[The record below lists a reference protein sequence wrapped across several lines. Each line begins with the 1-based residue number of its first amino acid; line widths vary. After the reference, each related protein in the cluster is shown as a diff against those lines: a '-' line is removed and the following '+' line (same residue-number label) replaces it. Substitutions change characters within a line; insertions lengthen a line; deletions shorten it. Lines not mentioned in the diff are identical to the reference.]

1 MEGIK
6 KRKNPSTPLEDQAE
20 FLDEQEQER
29 LVSDLRKE
37 NEKSNRSIQ
46 VCGTVYTTIIQLI
59 DTNSFQFM

>member
-1 MEGIK
+1 MILICF
-6 KRKNPSTPLEDQAE
+6 RV
-20 FLDEQEQER
+20 EQER